1 MLARQRQRQILNM
14 LENSPSLRTIEL
26 AKYFDVTDETIR
38 RDLEM
43 LDAENK
49 LIRTHG
55 GALRIEKRA
64 SELPLQKRLNENRA
78 AKQEIAKKATT
89 LLSEGDTI
97 FLDASSTVLTFAE
110 NLPDIKLTV
119 ITNAHDCVIPLMGKD
134 NIDVI
139 TTGGKLDRVSHSYCG
154 ISALSLMKRFSI
166 DKAVFS
172 CNGLD
177 LERGASE
184 VAEIHA
190 EFKENSLSN
199 CREKILLCDSSK
211 LGVRSLRFFCE
222 LSSIDTVIT
231 DSAADPEFVAKLRES
246 GVSVL

>member
-166 DKAVFS
+166 DKAFFS

>member
-1 MLARQRQRQILNM
+1 MLARQRQRLILNM

-38 RDLEM
+38 RDLET

-55 GALRIEKRA
+55 GALRIEKRSA
-64 SELPLQKRLNENRA
+64 ELPLQKRLNENRA
-78 AKQEIAKKATT
+78 AKQEIAKKAIG
-89 LLSEGDTI
+89 LVSPSDTI

-110 NLPDIKLTV
+110 SLPDIKITV
-119 ITNAHDCVIPLMGKD
+119 ITNAHDCVVPLMSKG

-166 DKAVFS
+166 DKAFFS
-172 CNGLD
+172 CNGRKRSSRNTRRVQRKFAVNLPRKNPP
-177 LERGASE
+177 LRLLKIRRSE
-184 VAEIHA
+184 PAFFLRHKLYRHCNNR
-190 EFKENSLSN
+190 FCRRPRLS
-199 CREKILLCDSSK
+199 RQ
-211 LGVRSLRFFCE
+211 
-222 LSSIDTVIT
+222 
-231 DSAADPEFVAKLRES
+231 AAQIRNQRHLIEA
-246 GVSVL
+246 

>member
-1 MLARQRQRQILNM
+1 MLARQRQRLILNM

-38 RDLEM
+38 RDLET

-55 GALRIEKRA
+55 GALRIEKRSA
-64 SELPLQKRLNENRA
+64 ELPLQKRLNENRA
-78 AKQEIAKKATT
+78 AKQEIAKKAIG
-89 LLSEGDTI
+89 LISPSDTI

-110 NLPDIKLTV
+110 SLPDIKITV
-119 ITNAHDCVIPLMGKD
+119 ITDAHDCVVPLTSKA

-139 TTGGKLDRVSHSYCG
+139 TSGGKLDRVSHSYCG

-166 DKAVFS
+166 DKAFFS

-190 EFKENSLSN
+190 EFKENSLSI

-211 LGVRSLRFFCE
+211 FGVQSLRFFCDIN
-222 LSSIDTVIT
+222 SIDTVIT
-231 DSAADPEFVAKLRES
+231 DSAADPDFLDKLRKS
-246 GVSVL
+246 GINVI